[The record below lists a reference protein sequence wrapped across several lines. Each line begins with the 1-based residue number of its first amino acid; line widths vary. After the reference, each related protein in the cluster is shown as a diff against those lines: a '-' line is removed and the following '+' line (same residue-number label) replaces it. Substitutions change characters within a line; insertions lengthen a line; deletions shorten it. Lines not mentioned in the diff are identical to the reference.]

1 MASHWKGGYRIVDPV
16 NLERFYSQE
25 DALSSMWITATEE
38 LSKESEAQLDVI
50 KIILKKLPPREADFV
65 ELYFFKKIRQTV
77 IAKMFNVSQPT
88 ICYRLNRAVLRIK
101 YLLQLPEIE
110 EGELEEAMKKVLS
123 DPMDVKIMVGMVET
137 TCQSE
142 VAKNLN
148 VSQGL
153 VRHRFFRN
161 VNRLS
166 NVQGMEKYL
175 KIFDLVVKNLNVMRD
190 VYRAEWNEPVIHLV
204 A

>member
-1 MASHWKGGYRIVDPV
+1 MSSYWKGYRVVDPV
-16 NLERFYSQE
+16 DMDRFYSQ
-25 DALSSMWITATEE
+25 DLTLGNMWITTTEE

-50 KIILKKLPPREADFV
+50 KVALSKLPPREADFV

-101 YLLQLPEIE
+101 YLLQLPELE
-110 EGELEEAMKKVLS
+110 EGELENAMRQVLS
-123 DPMDVKIMVGMVET
+123 DPIDIQIMVGMVET

-142 VAKNLN
+142 VARNLS

-161 VNRLS
+161 INRLS
-166 NVQGMEKYL
+166 NVNGMEKYL
-175 KIFDLVVKNLNVMRD
+175 KVFDLVVKNLNVMRD